1 MKQKLLAG
9 LCVLFLFSCGN
20 QSQKSENE
28 GLIIEDGVG
37 QEVEPENV
45 KDMNFDELFTNI
57 PAEELTD
64 NVFKLVGEDITVITA
79 GDATHFN
86 SMAASW
92 GGVGILFNKPTT
104 WCFLRSS
111 RYTLELIKKE
121 QTYTMSYFP
130 EEYKEQVLFFG
141 SKSGRD
147 TDKMKEITL
156 TPVQTPDGNTTYKE
170 ARLILECK
178 LTELTTVSPDDF
190 YTQEGK
196 DFIVDAYKETK
207 GYHKMVLGEITH
219 IWVRK

>member
-1 MKQKLLAG
+1 MKQKLLLS

-20 QSQKSENE
+20 QSQKNENAE
-28 GLIIEDGVG
+28 
-37 QEVEPENV
+37 QNVEQKVDSENV
-45 KDMNFDELFTNI
+45 KGMSFDELFTNI
-57 PAEELTD
+57 PANELTD

-79 GDATHFN
+79 GDASHFN

-92 GGVGILFNKPTT
+92 GGLGILFNKPTT
-104 WCFLRSS
+104 WCFLRSN
-111 RYTLELIKKE
+111 RYTLELIEKE
-121 QTYTMSYFP
+121 QTYTMTYFP
-130 EEYKEQVLFFG
+130 DEYKGQVYFLG

-190 YTQEGK
+190 QTEEGK
-196 DFIVDAYKETK
+196 NFVVDAYKETK
-207 GYHKMVLGEITH
+207 GYHKMVFGEITN